1 MNVVEL
7 YAHRQG
13 SDSFKVGQR
22 TDFCAAAYALSCG
35 VNFETFKRARADV
48 TLDRP
53 QRCERKRQRTARVEA
68 SVAQVRGYINAPR
81 SCCQWTPTWPEARC
95 KYVHGYAVI
104 NNNISARNGAVTR
117 STRRIQL
124 GEPRGI
130 NIPSPTP
137 MQTLINRRELII
149 NDA

>member
-1 MNVVEL
+1 MGQRNIPSGHDATFGLGIAHLLAAQQWQCPCSSGDAHSRSRVSCLHESRVNVVEL

-53 QRCERKRQRTARVEA
+53 PWCERKRQRTARVEA
-68 SVAQVRGYINAPR
+68 SAAQVRGYKIINAL
-81 SCCQWTPTWPEARC
+81 
-95 KYVHGYAVI
+95 
-104 NNNISARNGAVTR
+104 TR
-117 STRRIQL
+117 S
-124 GEPRGI
+124 
-130 NIPSPTP
+130 
-137 MQTLINRRELII
+137 
-149 NDA
+149 